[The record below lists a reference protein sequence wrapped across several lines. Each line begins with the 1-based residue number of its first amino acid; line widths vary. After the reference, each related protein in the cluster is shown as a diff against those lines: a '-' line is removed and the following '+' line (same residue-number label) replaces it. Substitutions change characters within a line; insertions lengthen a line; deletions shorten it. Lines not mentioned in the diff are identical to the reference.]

1 MISQQEQQGLMA
13 KRIGIA
19 EATTTKVTGRP
30 PILVLIAG
38 ATGVG
43 KSTTAVKIANE
54 HSFARLLSTDAIR
67 EIMRVVDTSQS
78 PALHRS
84 SFSRGESGDAVLDW
98 QDTCK
103 AVEAGVLATI
113 ERARR
118 EGIDLILEGVH
129 IEPSARLLR
138 SWRDAGGIAIGIVM
152 HVEDIS
158 QHTSFLKQRES
169 HSFRNADRYISSLP
183 RIRTI
188 QDSLKEK
195 ARLADWNTLDPTR
208 VKDTLERVDH
218 WFDLAWNEWR
228 KSN

>member
-1 MISQQEQQGLMA
+1 MMTKSV
-13 KRIGIA
+13 GIA
-19 EATTTKVTGRP
+19 GATTTKVTGRP

-67 EIMRVVDTSQS
+67 EIMRVVDTTDDS
-78 PALHRS
+78 ALHRS

-103 AVEAGVLATI
+103 AVEAGILATI

-129 IEPSARLLR
+129 LEPSSRLLR
-138 SWRDAGGIAIGIVM
+138 SWRESGGIALGIVM
-152 HVEDIS
+152 HVEDEA

-169 HSFRNADRYISSLP
+169 HSFRNADRYISALP
-183 RIRTI
+183 RIRSI
-188 QDSLKEK
+188 QESLKDK
-195 ARLADWNTLDPTR
+195 ARLVDWNTLDPTR
-208 VKDTLERVDH
+208 VKDSLERVDY
-218 WFDLAWNEWR
+218 WLDLAWNEWR
-228 KSN
+228 KRN